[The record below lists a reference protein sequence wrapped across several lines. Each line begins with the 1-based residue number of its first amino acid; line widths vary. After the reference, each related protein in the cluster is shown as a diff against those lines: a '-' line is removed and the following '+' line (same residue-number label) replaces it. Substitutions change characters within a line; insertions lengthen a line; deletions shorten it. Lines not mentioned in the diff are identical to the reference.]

1 MAPLRA
7 LPSVKFESR
16 SLEPLETYLLAVT
29 LGGSALFVAVVGQNA
44 AEFLSTAPSAFWVFT
59 GLVVLGQMLTIKVRG
74 FDEITSATSF
84 LFALLLLFGLPAASF
99 ALLCSSVVSA
109 TRDHRPVL
117 HKSFALGLQL
127 IALSLAAA
135 ALAVL
140 TNLPRPHASPPLEP
154 FEVPGL
160 FVAGGVYFLTKNFFA
175 QMMPAVIAGEP
186 WRAVMRQDLTL
197 QMLTA
202 AVFISLAPIILLA
215 ADASL
220 SMCLLLLLPM
230 VAIYKG
236 GKQAV
241 LNEHRAMHDLLTG
254 LPNRTLFTDRIEQ
267 AIRLAQRN
275 HGSAAVLFLD
285 LDHFKEINDTLGH
298 HHGDLVLRTLG
309 PRLAEVLRASDTIAR
324 LGGDEFGILLP
335 EALPE
340 EAAKVASKILEAL
353 KRPLR
358 AEHLTLQV
366 GASIGVACSPAHGS
380 DVVTLLQHADAA
392 MFRAKENR
400 NGYELYCG
408 DEDAP
413 SQERV
418 LLASDLRTAVEAG
431 DFALEYQPLIDIRS
445 GQAAGVE
452 ALARWRHP
460 ARGLVSPAE
469 FIPLAEQIG
478 VIRPLTLR
486 LLTNAAHDWHALVSA
501 GFHVSLG
508 INVSTRHLMSRD
520 FVHEIIGLLRELN
533 LPATHLKIEITET
546 MLMSDPRHGEEVLT
560 ALSAEGVQIA
570 IDDFGSGYSSLAYLK
585 RLPVHEL
592 KIDKSFVSDMNRS
605 ESSMTIVRSII
616 QLAHNLSLR
625 VVAEGVEDAETL
637 QALADLGC
645 DLAQGYFA
653 SPPLAA
659 SELREWFRHEPA
671 RLGLLELGQV
681 PQP

>member
-1 MAPLRA
+1 MAPLRV
-7 LPSVKFESR
+7 LPSLRFESR

-29 LGGSALFVAVVGQNA
+29 LSGSALFVALVGQNA
-44 AEFLSTAPSAFWVFT
+44 PEFLSSAPSAFWVFT

-84 LFALLLLFGLPAASF
+84 LFALLLLFGLPAATL
-99 ALLCSSVVSA
+99 ALLTASVISA
-109 TRDHRPVL
+109 TRDDRPVL
-117 HKSFALGLQL
+117 HKSFALGMQI
-127 IALSLAAA
+127 IALSLSAA

-140 TNLPRPHASPPLEP
+140 TDLPRPYASPPLAP

-160 FVAGGVYFLTKNFFA
+160 FVAGGAYFLAKNFFA
-175 QMMPAVIAGEP
+175 QMVPAVIAGDS
-186 WRAVMRQDLTL
+186 WRAVIRQDLTL

-215 ADASL
+215 ADVSL
-220 SMCLLLLLPM
+220 SMCLLLLLP
-230 VAIYKG
+230 VIAIYRG

-267 AIRLAQRN
+267 AIRLAHRN

-309 PRLAEVLRASDTIAR
+309 PRLAEALRASDTIAH

-335 EALPE
+335 EARPD
-340 EAAKVASKILEAL
+340 EAATVASKVLETL

-358 AEHLTLQV
+358 AERLALQV
-366 GASIGVACSPAHGS
+366 GASIGVACYPEHGN
-380 DVVTLLQHADAA
+380 DVTTLLQHADAA
-392 MFRAKENR
+392 MFRAKEHR
-400 NGYELYCG
+400 NGYELYRGEG
-408 DEDAP
+408 DAS

-418 LLASDLRTAVEAG
+418 LLASDLRTAVLVG
-431 DFALEYQPLIDIRS
+431 DFALAYQPLADVRS
-445 GQAAGVE
+445 GQITGAE
-452 ALARWRHP
+452 ALARWHHP
-460 ARGLVSPAE
+460 TRGLVSPAE

-486 LLTNAAHDWHALVSA
+486 LLATAARDWHALASE
-501 GFHVSLG
+501 GFKVSLG
-508 INVSTRHLMSRD
+508 VNVSTRHLMNKD
-520 FVHEIIGLLRELN
+520 FVDEILSLLQEVN

-546 MLMSDPRHGEEVLT
+546 MLMSDPRHGEDVLK
-560 ALSAEGVQIA
+560 ALSAEGVRIA
-570 IDDFGSGYSSLAYLK
+570 IDDFGTGFSSLAYLK

-592 KIDKSFVSDMNRS
+592 KIDKSFVSDMKDS
-605 ESSMTIVRSII
+605 ESSMTIVRSIV
-616 QLAHNLSLR
+616 QLAHNLSLS

-637 QALADLGC
+637 QALAKLGC
-645 DLAQGYFA
+645 DFAQGYCV
-653 SPPLAA
+653 SRPLAA
-659 SELREWFRHEPA
+659 SELGEWLRHRDARMPA
-671 RLGLLELGQV
+671 QGA
-681 PQP
+681 